1 MKITPAFSKTL
12 IAAACTAAVLSA
24 CGGGGGGGTAVVP
37 PTADAPPA
45 LLGTSTVSGTLT
57 GFGSIIVDG
66 IRIDNHAVAAGRE
79 IEDGSMRPVELKLGQ
94 HVEVEHDGTLV
105 ASKIVVGSE
114 VEGTITAV
122 DVTAGTLTVLGQIVV
137 INTDAALGPVTVFEA
152 PYTRLADVKS
162 GDGVEIHA
170 LLKTDA
176 AGKVSLQATRVEKKI
191 ADEADRARGLVS
203 ELSLTA
209 HTFRLGNL
217 LVDYS
222 GARLLPAGVALTN
235 GAEVQV
241 ALPSATT
248 AGSTA
253 VKATVVKVKDRKGE
267 SQGKQVELGGA
278 IAVLDVVAKTITVNG
293 IKVDLSSASFNQSGR
308 GLADLKAGSYVVI
321 KGTYGSD
328 STLKATTVVIRGV
341 DQDKGNEV
349 ELHGTTA
356 DFKASDDFKI
366 RGVPVDASHA
376 TIDLASCLSAK
387 LANDLQVSATGSL
400 TASGKVILTSIKC
413 EKAQDGQTV
422 VEREGVTSRVETVA
436 KTFTLT
442 TSVEALAVQWSTAT
456 TFVDVDAAT
465 LAGKRVKVEGTVSAG
480 VLRAEKIALKK

>member
-1 MKITPAFSKTL
+1 MTITPAFSKTL
-12 IAAACTAAVLSA
+12 IAAACAAAVLSA
-24 CGGGGGGGTAVVP
+24 CGGGSGSDVVP
-37 PTADAPPA
+37 PTAGAPPA

-66 IRIDNHAVAAGRE
+66 TRIDNHAVAAGRE

-94 HVEVEHDGTLV
+94 HVEVEHDGAFV

-114 VEGTITAV
+114 VEGTVAAV
-122 DVTAGTLTVLGQIVV
+122 DVAAGTLTVLGQTVV
-137 INTDAALGPVTVFEA
+137 INTVAALGPVTIFET
-152 PYTRLADVKS
+152 PYTKLSDVKT
-162 GDGVEIHA
+162 GDSVEIYA

-209 HTFRLGNL
+209 RTFRLGDL
-217 LVDYS
+217 LIDYS
-222 GARLLPAGVALTN
+222 GAKLLPAGIVLAN
-235 GAEVQV
+235 GAEVRV
-241 ALPSATT
+241 ALPSTTT
-248 AGSTA
+248 AGSAA
-253 VKATVVKVKDRKGE
+253 VKATMVKVKDRKGE

-278 IAVLDVVAKTITVNG
+278 IAVLDAAAKTITVNG
-293 IKVDLSSASFNQSGR
+293 VKVDLSSASFNQSGR

-328 STLKATTVVIRGV
+328 STLKASTVVIRGI
-341 DQDKGNEV
+341 DQDKDNEV
-349 ELHGTTA
+349 ELHGTTT
-356 DFKASDDFKI
+356 DFKANDDFRI
-366 RGVPVDASHA
+366 RGVVVNASSA
-376 TIDLASCLSAK
+376 KIDLASCLSGK

-422 VEREGVTSRVETVA
+422 VEREGATSRVDTTA

-465 LAGKRVKVEGTVSAG
+465 LTGKLVKVEGTVSAG

>member
-1 MKITPAFSKTL
+1 MITPAFTRTL

-24 CGGGGGGGTAVVP
+24 CGGGGGTTVTP
-37 PTADAPPA
+37 PVADAAPT

-66 IRIDNHAVAAGRE
+66 IRIDNHAVAASRE
-79 IEDGSMRPVELKLGQ
+79 IEDGSTRSVELKLGQ
-94 HVEVEHDGTLV
+94 HVEVEHDGSLV

-114 VEGTITAV
+114 VEGTIAAV
-122 DVTAGTLTVLGQIVV
+122 DATAGTLTVLGQVVV

-152 PYTRLADVKS
+152 PYTRLSDVKT
-162 GDGVEIHA
+162 GDSVEVHA

-209 HTFRLGNL
+209 HTFKLGNL
-217 LVDYS
+217 LIDYT
-222 GARLLPAGVALTN
+222 GAKLLPAGVVLTN

-241 ALPSATT
+241 ALPSATA
-248 AGSTA
+248 AGTTA
-253 VKATVVKVKDRKGE
+253 VKATMVKVKDRKAE

-278 IAVLDVVAKTITVNG
+278 IAVLDVAAKTITVNG
-293 IKVDLSSASFNQSGR
+293 IKIDLSAASFNQSGR

-341 DQDKGNEV
+341 DDNKDNEV

-356 DFKASDDFKI
+356 DFKASDDFRI
-366 RGVPVDASHA
+366 RGVQVDASHA
-376 TIDLASCLSAK
+376 SIDLAACLASK

-400 TASGKVILTSIKC
+400 TASGKVLLTSIKC
-413 EKAQDGQTV
+413 EKAQDGLTV
-422 VEREGVTSRVETVA
+422 VEREGVTSRVEAAA

-456 TFVDVDAAT
+456 TFVDVDAST

>member
-1 MKITPAFSKTL
+1 MTITPAFSKTL
-12 IAAACTAAVLSA
+12 IAAACAAAVLSA
-24 CGGGGGGGTAVVP
+24 CGGGSGSDVVP
-37 PTADAPPA
+37 PTAGAPPA

-66 IRIDNHAVAAGRE
+66 TRIDNHAVAAGRE

-94 HVEVEHDGTLV
+94 HVEVEHDGAFV

-114 VEGTITAV
+114 VEGTVAAV
-122 DVTAGTLTVLGQIVV
+122 DVAAGTLTVLGQTVV
-137 INTDAALGPVTVFEA
+137 INTVAALGPVTIFET
-152 PYTRLADVKS
+152 PYTKLSDVKT
-162 GDGVEIHA
+162 GDSVEIYA

-191 ADEADRARGLVS
+191 ADEVDRARGLVS

-209 HTFRLGNL
+209 RTFKLGDL
-217 LVDYS
+217 LIDYS
-222 GARLLPAGVALTN
+222 GAKLLPAGIVLAN
-235 GAEVQV
+235 GAEVRV
-241 ALPSATT
+241 ALPSTTT
-248 AGSTA
+248 AGSAA
-253 VKATVVKVKDRKGE
+253 VKATMVKVKDRKGE

-278 IAVLDVVAKTITVNG
+278 IAVLDAAAKTITVNG
-293 IKVDLSSASFNQSGR
+293 VKVDLSSASFNQSGR

-328 STLKATTVVIRGV
+328 STLKASTVVIRGI
-341 DQDKGNEV
+341 DQDKDNEV
-349 ELHGTTA
+349 ELHGTTT
-356 DFKASDDFKI
+356 DFKANDDFRI
-366 RGVPVDASHA
+366 RGVAVNASSA
-376 TIDLASCLSAK
+376 KIDLASCLSGK

-422 VEREGVTSRVETVA
+422 VEREGATSRVDTTA

-465 LAGKRVKVEGTVSAG
+465 LTGKLVKVEGTVSAG